1 MNIGLLRATVI
12 AAAVA
17 STGLVASAVQA
28 RVPAGT
34 WANPSNT
41 VQVRFAPCGRGS
53 DAELMCGTV
62 VWASEQAKAD
72 AARGGS
78 PRLVGTQLFSDFEEE
93 EPGRWSG
100 TVYVPDIG
108 REVQGTI
115 TQIDARTLVGEGCLF
130 GSLGCREQRW
140 RRVK

>member
-1 MNIGLLRATVI
+1 MSKGFMRTAGI
-12 AAAVA
+12 AAALIG
-17 STGLVASAVQA
+17 TGLTAGAAEA

-41 VQVRFAPCGRGS
+41 VQVRFAPCGRGR
-53 DAELMCGTV
+53 DAQLMCGTV
-62 VWASEQAKAD
+62 IWASEQAKAD

-78 PRLVGTQLFSDFEEE
+78 PRLVGTQLFSDFVED
-93 EPGRWSG
+93 EPGSWSG

-115 TQIDARTLVGEGCLF
+115 TQVDARTLVGEGCLL
-130 GSLGCREQRW
+130 GRLGCREQRW
-140 RRVK
+140 HRVK

>member
-1 MNIGLLRATVI
+1 MSMGVLRATGML
-12 AAAVA
+12 AAVMGI
-17 STGLVASAVQA
+17 GLTASAADA

-41 VQVRFAPCGRGS
+41 VQVRFAPCGRGP

-78 PRLVGTQLFSDFEEE
+78 SRLVGTQLFSDFEEE

-115 TQIDARTLVGEGCLF
+115 TQIDARTLVGEGCLL

-140 RRVK
+140 RQVK

>member
-1 MNIGLLRATVI
+1 MSMGVLRATGML
-12 AAAVA
+12 AAVMGI
-17 STGLVASAVQA
+17 GLTASAADA

-41 VQVRFAPCGRGS
+41 VQVRFAPCGRGP

-93 EPGRWSG
+93 EPGHWSG

-115 TQIDARTLVGEGCLF
+115 TQIDARTLVGEGCLL

>member
-1 MNIGLLRATVI
+1 MTKALWRVTGI
-12 AAAVA
+12 AATLA
-17 STGLVASAVQA
+17 STGLAAGVAEA
-28 RVPAGT
+28 RVPAGI

-41 VQVRFAPCGRGS
+41 VQVRFAPCGRGP
-53 DAELMCGTV
+53 DARLMCGTV
-62 VWASEQAKAD
+62 VWASDGAKAD
-72 AARGGS
+72 AARGGT
-78 PRLVGTQLFSDFEEE
+78 PRLIGTPIFSDFEEE

-108 REVQGTI
+108 REIQGTI
-115 TQIDARTLVGEGCLF
+115 TQIDARTLVGEGCLL

>member
-1 MNIGLLRATVI
+1 MSMGVLRATGML
-12 AAAVA
+12 AAVMGI
-17 STGLVASAVQA
+17 GLTASAADA

-41 VQVRFAPCGRGS
+41 VQVRFAPCGRGL

-93 EPGRWSG
+93 EAGRWSG

-115 TQIDARTLVGEGCLF
+115 TQIDARTLVGEGCLL

>member
-1 MNIGLLRATVI
+1 MSKGLLRAAGI
-12 AAAVA
+12 ATALMGIGLTAGVA
-17 STGLVASAVQA
+17 DA

-41 VQVRFAPCGRGS
+41 VQVRFAPCGRGA
-53 DAELMCGTV
+53 DAQLMCGTV

-78 PRLVGTQLFSDFEEE
+78 PHLIGTQLFSDFEEE

>member
-1 MNIGLLRATVI
+1 MSMGLLRATGIV
-12 AAAVA
+12 AAVMGV
-17 STGLVASAVQA
+17 GLTTSAADA

-41 VQVRFAPCGRGS
+41 VQVRFAPCGRGA

-78 PRLVGTQLFSDFEEE
+78 PRLVGTQLFSHFEEE

-115 TQIDARTLVGEGCLF
+115 TQIDARTLVGEGCLL

>member
-1 MNIGLLRATVI
+1 MKTGNFRKMALLAALMGGGLSAT
-12 AAAVA
+12 AAD
-17 STGLVASAVQA
+17 A

-41 VQVRFAPCGRGS
+41 VQVRFAPCGRGA
-53 DAELMCGTV
+53 DAQLMCGTV

-78 PRLVGTQLFSDFEEE
+78 PRLVGTQLFTDFEEE
-93 EPGRWSG
+93 EPGRWAG
-100 TVYVPDIG
+100 TVFIPDIG
-108 REVQGTI
+108 REVEGTI
-115 TQIDARTLVGEGCLF
+115 TQIDARTLVGEGCLL
-130 GSLGCREQRW
+130 GRLGCREQRW

>member
-1 MNIGLLRATVI
+1 MSKVLLRAAGI
-12 AAAVA
+12 AAAMMVA
-17 STGLVASAVQA
+17 GLAASAAEA
-28 RVPAGT
+28 RVPQGT

-41 VQVRFAPCGRGS
+41 VQVRFAPCGRGR
-53 DAELMCGTV
+53 DAQLMCGTV

>member
-1 MNIGLLRATVI
+1 MSKGLLRAAGI
-12 AAAVA
+12 ATALMGIGLTAGVA
-17 STGLVASAVQA
+17 DA

-41 VQVRFAPCGRGS
+41 VQVRFAPCGRGA
-53 DAELMCGTV
+53 DAQLMCGTV

-78 PRLVGTQLFSDFEEE
+78 PRLIGTQLFSDFEEE

>member
-1 MNIGLLRATVI
+1 MTNTKRWIAL
-12 AAAVA
+12 AAAA
-17 STGLVASAVQA
+17 MAGIGMAGAADA

-41 VQVRFAPCGRGS
+41 VQVRFAPCGRGP

-78 PRLVGTQLFSDFEEE
+78 PRLVGTRLFTDFEEE
-93 EPGRWSG
+93 EPGRWAG
-100 TVYVPDIG
+100 TVFVPDIG
-108 REVQGTI
+108 REVEGTI
-115 TQIDARTLVGEGCLF
+115 TQLDARTLVGEGCLL
-130 GSLGCREQRW
+130 GRLGCREQRW
-140 RRVK
+140 HRVK

>member
-1 MNIGLLRATVI
+1 MSKGLLRATGI
-12 AAAVA
+12 ATALMGIGLAA
-17 STGLVASAVQA
+17 GLADA

-41 VQVRFAPCGRGS
+41 VQVRFAPCGRGA
-53 DAELMCGTV
+53 DAQLMCGTV

-78 PRLVGTQLFSDFEEE
+78 PRLIGTQLFSDFEEE

>member
-1 MNIGLLRATVI
+1 MKTGNWRKTAMAMALASGGLF
-12 AAAVA
+12 
-17 STGLVASAVQA
+17 ASAAEA

-41 VQVRFAPCGRGS
+41 VQVRFAPCGRGR
-53 DAELMCGTV
+53 DAQLMCGTV

-78 PRLVGTQLFSDFEEE
+78 PRLVDTPLFTDFEEE
-93 EPGRWSG
+93 EPGRWAG
-100 TVYVPDIG
+100 TVFIPDIG
-108 REVQGTI
+108 REVEGTI

-130 GSLGCREQRW
+130 GRLGCKEQRW
-140 RRVK
+140 HRVK